1 MRQVEAVKKMADIEE
16 EMEEEG
22 EATER
27 AAKPSTPEA
36 TSAVH
41 VHISLACRQ
50 RDAAPLRRGS
60 GDEYCADT
68 SPGGEGSSTDSSARW
83 RFGTECPHCSFCDL
97 ADSFAIGVGLWV
109 STLRCLLLPRC
120 LGQVGLPPR
129 TLQNGC
135 TERIQANTE

>member
-1 MRQVEAVKKMADIEE
+1 MEAVKKMADIEE

-36 TSAVH
+36 TSAVR
-41 VHISLACRQ
+41 VRIILACRQ
-50 RDAAPLRRGS
+50 KDAAPLRRGS
-60 GDEYCADT
+60 GDEYCADM
-68 SPGGEGSSTDSSARW
+68 SPGGEGSPTDSSARW
-83 RFGTECPHCSFCDL
+83 SFESECPRCSFCDP

-120 LGQVGLPPR
+120 LGQVGLSPR
-129 TLQNGC
+129 TLQNGS